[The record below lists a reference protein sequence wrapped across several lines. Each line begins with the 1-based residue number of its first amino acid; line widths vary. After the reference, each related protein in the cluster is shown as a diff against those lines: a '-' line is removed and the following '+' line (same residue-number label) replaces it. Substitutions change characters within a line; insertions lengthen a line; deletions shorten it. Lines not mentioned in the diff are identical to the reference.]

1 MQELKASE
9 VAAVCA
15 GLAEQ
20 VSAGGIIHNGDPML
34 ATQVSGAVRLH
45 SGDGWRTARG
55 VASIMS
61 TAWATAGTVHLA
73 RTLPRERDRWSSSPA
88 AARDDSTTTFVD
100 VSTP

>member
-20 VSAGGIIHNGDPML
+20 GSAGGIIHNSDPML

-45 SGDGWRTARG
+45 SGDGRRFAERG
-55 VASIMS
+55 VDHVDGVYATGCCASCVD
-61 TAWATAGTVHLA
+61 AA
-73 RTLPRERDRWSSSPA
+73 PRERDRWSSSPA
-88 AARDDSTTTFVD
+88 AARDDSITTFVD

>member
-20 VSAGGIIHNGDPML
+20 VSAGGIIHNSDPML

-45 SGDGWRTARG
+45 SGDGWRFARCG
-55 VASIMS
+55 VDHVDGVY
-61 TAWATAGTVHLA
+61 ATAGAVHLA
-73 RTLPRERDRWSSSPA
+73 RTLPLRTRPMV
-88 AARDDSTTTFVD
+88 FV
-100 VSTP
+100 SRRNA